1 VGDQSQT
8 LEAGIICNETSPR
21 LHSHNKCDKNCRSG
35 MIDMLCIVDI
45 MAFCALD
52 RGSLTFATGRSP
64 VKIWETRGLESRIE
78 VK

>member
-1 VGDQSQT
+1 
-8 LEAGIICNETSPR
+8 
-21 LHSHNKCDKNCRSG
+21 

-45 MAFCALD
+45 IAFCALD

-78 VK
+78 VN